1 VKTSDQFLLD
11 HAAAVNAAIHLIA
24 DAVGVKV
31 DGLPEPAKS
40 YTALATMAD
49 LGYLRDM
56 VQEVVTELGNRSN
69 DIAVALADVASRP
82 PVSVVV
88 PVPDVEVNIAMQPEK
103 SAITFARDGAGRIIG
118 AEKTPA

>member
-1 VKTSDQFLLD
+1 MKTSDQFLLD
-11 HAAAVNAAIHLIA
+11 HAAATNAAIHA
-24 DAVGVKV
+24 VAEAVGLTV

-40 YTALATMAD
+40 YTAMATMAD
-49 LGYLRDM
+49 LGYLRGM
-56 VQEVVTELGNRSN
+56 VQEVATELGNRLN
-69 DIAVALADVASRP
+69 DLAVALSDVASRP

>member
-11 HAAAVNAAIHLIA
+11 HAAATNAAIHLIA
-24 DAVGVKV
+24 DAVGLTV

-49 LGYLRDM
+49 VGYLRDM
-56 VQEVVTELGNRSN
+56 VQAAVTELGDRLN
-69 DIAVALADVASRP
+69 DLAVALADVASRP

-103 SAITFARDGAGRIIG
+103 SAITFSRDGAGRIIG